1 MIDWSS
7 LPDDWVPRYQGLK
20 LPWSRFLPRDLA
32 PDLGHEQSRVSRIEV
47 LPRSEK
53 AFLYHAMDATTV
65 AWSENW
71 HNIMFLDSGTH
82 RRRSRSRWFVPV
94 IATISEVHPFQELER
109 LSDALGPVF
118 LRTGVFPSVF
128 LITEN
133 LKEIVHEAQNPL
145 WLMTETLA
153 LSWSRDA

>member
-1 MIDWSS
+1 M
-7 LPDDWVPRYQGLK
+7 
-20 LPWSRFLPRDLA
+20 
-32 PDLGHEQSRVSRIEV
+32 

-53 AFLYHAMDATTV
+53 AFLYQAMDATKV

-71 HNIMFLDSGTH
+71 YDIMFLDSGTQQ
-82 RRRSRSRWFVPV
+82 RRSRSRWFVPV
-94 IATISEVHPFQELER
+94 IATISDVHPFQELER

-118 LRTGVFPSVF
+118 LQTGVFPSVF
-128 LITEN
+128 LITESFR
-133 LKEIVHEAQNPL
+133 EIVHEVENPL

>member
-1 MIDWSS
+1 MIDTGP
-7 LPDDWVPRYQGLK
+7 LADDRIPRYRGLK

-32 PDLGHEQSRVSRIEV
+32 PDLGHERPRESRIEV

-53 AFLYHAMDATTV
+53 AFLYQAMDATKV

-71 HNIMFLDSGTH
+71 YDIMFLDSGTQQ
-82 RRRSRSRWFVPV
+82 RRSRSRWFVPV
-94 IATISEVHPFQELER
+94 IATISDVHPFQELER

-118 LRTGVFPSVF
+118 LQTGVFPSVF
-128 LITEN
+128 LITESFR
-133 LKEIVHEAQNPL
+133 EIVHEVENPL